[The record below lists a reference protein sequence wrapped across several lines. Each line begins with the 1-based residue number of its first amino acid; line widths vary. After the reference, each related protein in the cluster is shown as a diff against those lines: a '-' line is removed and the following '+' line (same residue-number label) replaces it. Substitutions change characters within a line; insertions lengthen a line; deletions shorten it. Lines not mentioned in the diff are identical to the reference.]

1 MKKYFMGWVVVV
13 PLFLLMPAS
22 VGGQTDQEIETLF
35 WESVECKSRR
45 QVQVY
50 LEVYPTG
57 RYVAEAWACLEQQ
70 LGLDRAARRLV
81 QQGLAAVGYEPGPAD
96 GLFGGGTTRTRQ
108 AIRAWQAA
116 KGMEATGYLTR
127 EQADALIALGQEVEE
142 ARRAAQAA
150 AAREAQEE
158 AARQRRAAD
167 EARAAQRQRS
177 GPERVL
183 TQIDAQMVR
192 VPGGTFTMGCT
203 REQTDCYDA
212 EKPVHSVRAGS
223 FEISRYEVTQEVWA
237 VVMGENPSHFKNCPQ
252 CPAEQVSWNDV
263 QEFLQKLNTR
273 GGRYRLPSEAEWE
286 YAARGGQRNQGYQ
299 YVGSDSLD
307 AVAWYGDNSGKRT
320 HPVGQKQ
327 ANELGL
333 YDLSGNVWEWVK
345 DCWNAS
351 YAGAPSNGQAWERGD
366 CGSRV
371 LRGGSWIGPPRYLR
385 SAMRSTY
392 PADDRSPVFGFRI
405 ARSLP

>member
-1 MKKYFMGWVVVV
+1 MKKHFMGWVVVV
-13 PLFLLMPAS
+13 VLFLLGPAP
-22 VGGQTDQEIETLF
+22 VGGEEPDAIETLF
-35 WESVECKSRR
+35 WESVECESRR

-57 RYVAEAWACLEQQ
+57 RYVGEAWACLEQQ
-70 LGLDRAARRLV
+70 LGLERAARRLV

-116 KGMEATGYLTR
+116 KGMTETGYLTR
-127 EQADALIALGQEVEE
+127 EQADTLMALGQEAAE

-150 AAREAQEE
+150 AEREARAE
-158 AARQRRAAD
+158 AARQRRATD
-167 EARAAQRQRS
+167 ETQAAQRQRS
-177 GPERVL
+177 GSERVIA
-183 TQIDAQMVR
+183 QIDAQLVR
-192 VPGGTFTMGCT
+192 VAGGTFTMGCT

-212 EKPVHSVRAGS
+212 EKPAHSVRVGS

-237 VVMGENPSHFKNCPQ
+237 AVMGENPSHFTNCPQ
-252 CPAEQVSWNDV
+252 CPVEQVSWDEV
-263 QEFLQKLNTR
+263 QEFLRTLNTR

-286 YAARGGQRNQGYQ
+286 YTARGGQRNQEYQ

-307 AVAWYGDNSGKRT
+307 TVAWYRDNSGTRT

-327 ANELGL
+327 ANALGL
-333 YDLSGNVWEWVK
+333 YDLSGNVWEWVQ

-351 YAGAPSNGQAWERGD
+351 YAGAPSNGQAWEQGE
-366 CGSRV
+366 CGNRV

-385 SAMRSTY
+385 PAMRSMYT
-392 PADDRSPVFGFRI
+392 ADDRSSAFGFRI